1 MFPLD
6 DYQGAFSSSVPL
18 SRLTTWKTGG
28 PADWLAKPASLKD
41 LCALMQAV
49 YIHELPW
56 FVLGYGSNVL
66 FSDAGFRGVVI
77 VLGDGFEDIQISE
90 NNIVAGAR
98 AALKAVANTAADHAL
113 TGLECLAG
121 IPGTV
126 GGAARMNAGAHGV
139 CILDFCREVRGV
151 THRGEITK
159 ITDIRPGYRSGGFP
173 DDVIITELI
182 LKLTPGDPDQIHQRM
197 SQYLEQRRSAQPLSE
212 ASAGCTF
219 KNPSGDGA
227 GRLIDRLGLK
237 GFQNGR
243 AVVSEKHAN
252 FIINSGG
259 ATASEIIELIKH
271 VRSRVMSEYGVQLE
285 LEVQIVDEYGRP
297 VDLWGESHD

>member
-1 MFPLD
+1 
-6 DYQGAFSSSVPL
+6 L

-28 PADWLAKPASLKD
+28 PADWLAEPSSLEQ
-41 LCALMQAV
+41 LCALMKDLTV
-49 YIHELPW
+49 HHLPW

-77 VLGDGFEDIQISE
+77 VLGDGFEDIRFVDTEIH
-90 NNIVAGAR
+90 AGAR
-98 AALKAVANTAADHAL
+98 ASLRALAAEAAAQSL
-113 TGLECLAG
+113 SGLEPLAG

-139 CILDFCREVRGV
+139 AILDFCREAQAVNAG
-151 THRGEITK
+151 GEIVNL
-159 ITDIRPGYRSGGFP
+159 TDIRPGYRSGGFP
-173 DDVIITELI
+173 GDVIITEI
-182 LKLTPGDPDQIHQRM
+182 LLTLKPGQPDQIRQRM
-197 SQYLEQRRSAQPLSE
+197 NQYLEQRRSAQPLSD

-219 KNPSGDGA
+219 KNPTGNGA

-243 AVVSEKHAN
+243 AAVSEKHAN

-259 ATASEIIELIKH
+259 ATASEIIELISY
-271 VRSRVMSEYGVQLE
+271 VRSRVLSAYGVRLE
-285 LEVQIVDEYGRP
+285 LEVQIVDEMGCP
-297 VDLWGESHD
+297 LDPGGLPDE